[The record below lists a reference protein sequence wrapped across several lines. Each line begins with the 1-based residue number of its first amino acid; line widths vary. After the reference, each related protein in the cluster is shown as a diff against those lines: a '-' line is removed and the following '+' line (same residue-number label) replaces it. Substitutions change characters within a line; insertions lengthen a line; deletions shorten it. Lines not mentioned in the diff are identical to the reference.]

1 MIIGISGKKGSGK
14 DLSGMILQALTN
26 KLTTF
31 DGMEVITEKDVA
43 YQVWDV
49 PTFKNIKFAD
59 TLKNFICVL
68 LGCTREK
75 LEEREYKESVLPEV
89 WWYWRLERESGYS
102 TVLKP
107 YKEATGT
114 ENYELIETTP
124 RLLLQLMGT
133 ECGRQILHPNIWVNA
148 VMSNYIGHPAPNG
161 EWGGYIKF
169 PNWVITDMRF
179 PNELKAIKEKD
190 GVTIRINRPKYLYE
204 GKEHYVFD
212 SKEGAHIWYDN
223 MEFGNVSRA
232 KNAFSTKEEALQMHR
247 EAVNINQHESE
258 TALDNAVFDYT
269 IENSGTIKDLVNK
282 IKEILIKEKII

>member
-49 PTFKNIKFAD
+49 PTFKNVKFAD

-75 LEEREYKESVLPEV
+75 LEEREYKESVLPKV

-107 YKEATGT
+107 YEEATGT

-148 VMSNYIGHPAPNG
+148 VMANYIGHPAPNG

-179 PNELKAIKEKD
+179 PNELEVVQKNGI
-190 GVTIRINRPKYLYE
+190 TIRVERFPEFIMSSKGPGETK
-204 GKEHYVFD
+204 KVPFD
-212 SKEGAHIWYDN
+212 LTNPIHVDLWRGES
-223 MEFGNVSRA
+223 MRA
-232 KNAFSTKEEALQMHR
+232 
-247 EAVNINQHESE
+247 HESE
-258 TALDNAVFDYT
+258 RALDDAEFDYT
-269 IENSGTIKDLVNK
+269 IVNDGSIKDLVNK

>member
-31 DGMEVITEKDVA
+31 DGMEVITEEDVA
-43 YQVWDV
+43 YKIWDS
-49 PTFKNIKFAD
+49 PTFKNVKFAD

-114 ENYELIETTP
+114 KNYELIKTTP

-148 VMSNYIGHPAPNG
+148 VMANYLHTRQIYVDGVAVRSKGLPH
-161 EWGGYIKF
+161 
-169 PNWVITDMRF
+169 WVITDMRF
-179 PNELKAIKEKD
+179 PNELEVVQKNGI
-190 GVTIRINRPKYLYE
+190 TIRVERFPEFIMSSKGPGETK
-204 GKEHYVFD
+204 KVPFD
-212 SKEGAHIWYDN
+212 LTNPIHVDLWRGES
-223 MEFGNVSRA
+223 MRA
-232 KNAFSTKEEALQMHR
+232 
-247 EAVNINQHESE
+247 HESE
-258 TALDNAVFDYT
+258 RALDDAEFDYT
-269 IENSGTIKDLVNK
+269 IVNDGSIKDLVES